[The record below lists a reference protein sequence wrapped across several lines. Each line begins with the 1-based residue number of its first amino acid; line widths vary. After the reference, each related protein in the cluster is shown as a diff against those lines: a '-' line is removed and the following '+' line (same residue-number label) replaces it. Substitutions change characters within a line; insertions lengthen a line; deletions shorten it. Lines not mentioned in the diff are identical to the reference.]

1 MAECQ
6 GCSPAPWEGLQGRA
20 LSALLDGAGLEWA
33 SVAVV
38 SPRDFVVR
46 ILGFDLLSG
55 DRVLGATVTLTEG
68 SGSHTPGP
76 GSGGPQAAGTPG
88 ASCGEGCH
96 APSHPS
102 HSPGEVW
109 PRVSQPGGRAL
120 QPEAEP
126 ALGAL

>member
-55 DRVLGATVTLTEG
+55 K
-68 SGSHTPGP
+68 
-76 GSGGPQAAGTPG
+76 
-88 ASCGEGCH
+88 
-96 APSHPS
+96 
-102 HSPGEVW
+102 PGEITAFKVCLCNCDNKNNEEA
-109 PRVSQPGGRAL
+109 AL
-120 QPEAEP
+120 QPGYFITKP
-126 ALGAL
+126 GI